1 MASSSRLKPGEKGK
15 IIVSVNIADRVGPLS
30 KTVQVFTNDPEN
42 PVAILSVKMNIEGSP
57 LQK

>member
-1 MASSSRLKPGEKGK
+1 
-15 IIVSVNIADRVGPLS
+15 VGPLS

-42 PVAILSVKMNIEGSP
+42 PVVMLSVKMNIEGSP